1 MMKTI
6 PIINAPILCNSA
18 ACSNP
23 MILCTNQVAIFE
35 CAYFKGNPV
44 PANIKKESAIR
55 TGLLD
60 DSFREKIIPIGNA
73 SGTGALT
80 ALKSEEFDSRINEMI
95 EKMEYIELSSDPDF
109 VTEYAMNMSF

>member
-1 MMKTI
+1 MI
-6 PIINAPILCNSA
+6 VAAGINILLKFAGIEARS
-18 ACSNP
+18 
-23 MILCTNQVAIFE
+23 VDAIYLAGGF
-35 CAYFKGNPV
+35 GNY
-44 PANIKKESAIR
+44 IKKESAIR

-95 EKMEYIELSSDPDF
+95 EKMDYIELSSDPDF